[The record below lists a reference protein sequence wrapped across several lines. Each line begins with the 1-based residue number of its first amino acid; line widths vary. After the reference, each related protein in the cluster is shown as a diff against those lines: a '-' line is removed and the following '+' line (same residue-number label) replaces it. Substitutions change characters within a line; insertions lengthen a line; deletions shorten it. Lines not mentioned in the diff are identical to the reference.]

1 MHCARLVDDVV
12 PGVRQADLRHTLALE
27 LGFNGTSTTNYD
39 KLLNYMWLDVVR
51 GRANNADMLFNI
63 KKMLV
68 SQP

>member
-1 MHCARLVDDVV
+1 
-12 PGVRQADLRHTLALE
+12 
-27 LGFNGTSTTNYD
+27 
-39 KLLNYMWLDVVR
+39 MWLDVVR